1 LNVNKA
7 DERKHSSDRSS
18 VESHHEDSRHRGV
31 EPTPDTPKKTGSTL
45 SEQDRRLVGFNADLI
60 IRLLGDIKAK
70 RTQLRA
76 ETGPIFVPTIVRNE
90 GETIFDEIQDVIVHP
105 RISGIITKQDS
116 SNASFSR
123 ELVNEVNLFTSQL
136 ALLYRNELPYHNLEH
151 SSHTTLVS
159 SIE

>member
-1 LNVNKA
+1 M
-7 DERKHSSDRSS
+7 
-18 VESHHEDSRHRGV
+18 
-31 EPTPDTPKKTGSTL
+31 

-105 RISGIITKQDS
+105 RISGIIKPDS
-116 SNASFSR
+116 SNTNLSR

-159 SIE
+159 SMECEGKNARLHFD